1 MLLAEGLIEK
11 DYIVESIESLS
22 NTIKNLLIA
31 YDQSNEELNEEK
43 LKGLFEK
50 LESLYMKYQQLS
62 IMIRRAQALATIS
75 INETEISLKDAMIIK
90 DIMGNK
96 LERLTS
102 FLDEVRKERSDG
114 FICVDI
120 DDIEKRADMLKAD
133 IKTLNV
139 KIQTKIWNTE
149 VK

>member
-31 YDQSNEELNEEK
+31 YNQSNEELNKKK
-43 LKGLFEK
+43 LKGLFKK

-62 IMIRRAQALATIS
+62 IMISRAQALATIS
-75 INETEISLKDAMIIK
+75 INETEISLKDAIIIK
-90 DIMGNK
+90 DIMDNK

-102 FLDEVRKERSDG
+102 FLNEVRKEKSDR
-114 FICVDI
+114 FICIDV
-120 DDIEKRADMLKAD
+120 DDIEKTIDMLKVD
-133 IKTLNV
+133 IKTLDV
-139 KIQTKIWNTE
+139 KIQTKVWNTE
-149 VK
+149 VR